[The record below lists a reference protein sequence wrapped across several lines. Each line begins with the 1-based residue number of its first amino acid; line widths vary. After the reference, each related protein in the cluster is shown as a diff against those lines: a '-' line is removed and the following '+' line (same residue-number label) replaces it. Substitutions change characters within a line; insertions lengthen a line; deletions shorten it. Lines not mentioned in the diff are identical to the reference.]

1 MSIYKQLGSAEPGLE
16 TINSPKTMSFDELKS
31 IVQQLATLDGDG
43 EINLTPIAKVFGKR
57 VDNFQRN
64 KADVLAEI
72 VITQNE
78 GTDKIAEN
86 QPQALRTKKGN
97 NGEQGTFTNN
107 PDVFLEF
114 LRYCSPKIA
123 VAMTKI
129 VRELFEGK
137 TQTPPPISTA
147 EGLLASIQ
155 LMVNLEKVQKIQ
167 AEAIKKQGEK
177 LLELETKA
185 TGVVVDIHS
194 VKDYTTVK
202 ELEMDYLGRE
212 INYFVNQKFVEA
224 RGFGFRDAHRTAW
237 KDYKADT
244 GFDYAGAKFATKES
258 KQDFLNWLK
267 SL

>member
-1 MSIYKQLGSAEPGLE
+1 MSIYKKLGSAELGLE

-43 EINLTPIAKVFGKR
+43 EINLTPIAKIFKKR
-57 VDNFQRN
+57 I
-64 KADVLAEI
+64 DVWKKSSAEI
-72 VITQNE
+72 LDEIRITLKVE
-78 GTDKIAEN
+78 TDI
-86 QPQALRTKKGN
+86 LRIKKSLT
-97 NGEQGTFTNN
+97 GEQGTFTNN

-123 VAMTKI
+123 VAMTRV

-194 VKDYTTVK
+194 VKDYKTVK
-202 ELEMDYLGRE
+202 ELEKDYLGRE

-224 RGFGFRDAHRTAW
+224 KGLSFQEAHRTAW
-237 KDYKADT
+237 KDYRYDT
-244 GFDYAGAKFATKES
+244 GFDYAGAKFTTKES